1 MFNSFRKIE
10 AFVIVVI
17 IAVIGII
24 YAFKQSA
31 VAPINNVAI
40 NSETSSLSAK
50 LDQGV
55 IYQGQDGRNA
65 LDLLKAQHNVGVKS
79 YSFGDMV
86 LSIDGVTP
94 SANQFWAMYINGELS
109 QVGASAYTT
118 KSTDVVNWRLDEVKD
133 Q

>member
-10 AFVIVVI
+10 AFVIVII

-31 VAPINNVAI
+31 VAPTNLAV
-40 NSETSSLSAK
+40 NSDASALSAK
-50 LDQGV
+50 FDQTV
-55 IYQGQDGRNA
+55 TYQGQDGRNA
-65 LDLLKAQHNVGVKS
+65 LDLLKAEHNVGVKS

-94 SANQFWAMYINGELS
+94 SENQFWAMYINGDLS
-109 QVGASAYTT
+109 QVGASAYMT